1 MPAYMIITAKIHDR
15 EKFIADYG
23 NAAAALVTKFGG
35 RYVFR
40 GSGPA
45 ELLEG
50 AWGAGAAVLISEW
63 PDLASV
69 HRFWQS
75 AEYAEIKHLREGLA
89 DVQVLAVESRGFSGG
104 AGAPRTP

>member
-15 EKFIADYG
+15 EKFVAGYG
-23 NAAAALVTKFGG
+23 KAAAALVTRFGG

-50 AWGAGAAVLISEW
+50 QWGDRAAVLISEW
-63 PDLASV
+63 PDLETL
-69 HRFWQS
+69 HRFWNS
-75 AEYAEIKHLREGLA
+75 EEYAEVRKLREGLA
-89 DVQVLAVESRGFSGG
+89 DVQVLGVGSSGFASQ
-104 AGAPRTP
+104 PQERSTP